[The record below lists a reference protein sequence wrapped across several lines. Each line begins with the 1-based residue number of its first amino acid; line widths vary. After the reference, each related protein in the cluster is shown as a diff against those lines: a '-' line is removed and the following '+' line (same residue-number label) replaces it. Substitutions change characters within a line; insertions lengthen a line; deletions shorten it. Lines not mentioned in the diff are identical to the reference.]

1 MTNRTYLSHKKRV
14 YLWQKQGGRCAICGC
29 DLCGKKVEE
38 DHIQSLEA
46 GGDNEL
52 DNWQLIC
59 AVPCHRNKSIR
70 EAKLRA
76 KVKRL
81 RFGKPRKSAP
91 MLGTKASGW
100 KFKMD
105 GRRERR

>member
-1 MTNRTYLSHKKRV
+1 MTERGSLSHKKRV
-14 YLWQKQGGRCAICGC
+14 YLWQKQGGKCAICGC
-29 DLCGKKVEE
+29 ELQGNKIEE

-59 AVPCHRNKSIR
+59 AIPCHRDKSIR

-76 KVKRL
+76 KVKRI
-81 RFGKPRKSAP
+81 RFGKPRKYPP
-91 MLGTKASGW
+91 MQGTKASGL
-100 KFKMD
+100 KKRMD
-105 GRRERR
+105 GVVERR